1 MCWVAV
7 DRGAQLARM
16 TGEDGKAAEW
26 ELAAE
31 EIKDDILANGVDERG
46 VLTQY
51 YGSDGARRVA
61 AAGPAGALPAA
72 PTTRGSGRP
81 CWRSPT
87 S

>member
-1 MCWVAV
+1 MS
-7 DRGAQLARM
+7 
-16 TGEDGKAAEW
+16 GENAKADEW

-51 YGSDGARRVA
+51 YGTK
-61 AAGPAGALPAA
+61 ALDASLLLAPWCGSCR
-72 PTTRGSGRP
+72 PTTRGSGPP
-81 CWRSPT
+81 CWPSPT

>member
-1 MCWVAV
+1 MS
-7 DRGAQLARM
+7 
-16 TGEDGKAAEW
+16 GEDGKAAEW

-51 YGSDGARRVA
+51 YGTHGAGRLA
-61 AAGPAGALPAA
+61 AAGAAGAVPA
-72 PTTRGSGRP
+72 RRRP
-81 CWRSPT
+81 ADPGHRAGDRAT